1 MRIVVPFLLLA
12 VFLSAC
18 DNTRVYEKNRD
29 FDGRSWQVNDT
40 TAFEFEIKDTA
51 QLYNLYCN
59 LRNTVSFPYAR
70 LFVNYSL
77 EDSTGKPLQKKL
89 VQTFLFDQQTGKP
102 QGTSGLGDIYD
113 HQIRLMGN
121 HRFPYAGKYNMR
133 FEQYMRTDTLEGILA
148 VGLRVEKALAE

>member
-1 MRIVVPFLLLA
+1 MRIVFPVLLLA
-12 VFLSAC
+12 VCLSAC
-18 DNTRVYEKNRD
+18 DDTRVYEKNRD
-29 FDGRSWQVNDT
+29 FDNGHWLVNDT
-40 TAFEFEIKDTA
+40 AAFEFEIKDTT
-51 QLYNLYCN
+51 QRYHLYCN

-77 EDSTGKPLQKKL
+77 EDSTGRPLQKKL
-89 VQTFLFDQQTGKP
+89 VQTFLFDQHTGKP

-113 HQIRLMGN
+113 HRVRLAGN

-148 VGLRVEKALAE
+148 VGLRVEKVVAE